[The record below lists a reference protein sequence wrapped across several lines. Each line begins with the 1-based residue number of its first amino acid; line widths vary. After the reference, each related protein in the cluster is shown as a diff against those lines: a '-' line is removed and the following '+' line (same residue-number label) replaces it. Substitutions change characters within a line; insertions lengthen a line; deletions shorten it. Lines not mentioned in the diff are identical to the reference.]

1 MDTVFTAIERA
12 ALPKQVVYSDFAA
25 AAAMIFDCQVH
36 ALKGRGFFLDV
47 SLCTASY
54 NNRMLP
60 AAPNRGRCSFHTEIR
75 REEPVQCRE
84 RLGGSCAITIKRQRE
99 WGAPQTNILTIRG
112 RVPLKQASRGGAA
125 HRRSAVADG
134 TGCRSRATI

>member
-12 ALPKQVVYSDFAA
+12 ARPKQVVYSDFAA
-25 AAAMIFDCQVH
+25 AAAIIFDCEVH

-47 SLCTASY
+47 SLRTASY

-75 REEPVQCRE
+75 REELLQNLIFGTDNGRVWSHNSRPPTPAPPHKK
-84 RLGGSCAITIKRQRE
+84 GGS
-99 WGAPQTNILTIRG
+99 
-112 RVPLKQASRGGAA
+112 PLSSRP
-125 HRRSAVADG
+125 
-134 TGCRSRATI
+134 